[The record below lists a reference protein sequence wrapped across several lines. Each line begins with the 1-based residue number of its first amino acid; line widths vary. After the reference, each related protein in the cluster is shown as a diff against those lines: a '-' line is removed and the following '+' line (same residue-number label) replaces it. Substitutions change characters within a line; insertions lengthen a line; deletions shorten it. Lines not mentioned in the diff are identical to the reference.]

1 MVEEL
6 LADTK
11 LIKVPKALANQL
23 KLVAGRLGTNTSDYA
38 MEALIQA
45 LRVDD
50 MGSNLEDAV
59 NMYELVQIHK
69 DAGLVNVPR
78 TIMNICLSLDSENMD
93 DKLGFM
99 EAGMWYAAYISSKLS
114 SDVILPFLENDLR
127 IFWNLDEVEIF
138 TEDVIVYFRASSF
151 NMSTSMTE
159 MLVLYTRGIFTEL
172 GYSETE
178 ENILPGLVSLKFLK
192 TLK

>member
-6 LADTK
+6 LDDTK

-23 KLVAGRLGTNTSDYA
+23 KLVAGRLGSNISDFA
-38 MEALIQA
+38 SEALIQA

-69 DAGLVNVPR
+69 GAGLVNIPR
-78 TIMNICLSLDSENMD
+78 TILNNCLSLDPETES
-93 DKLGFM
+93 DKLRFM
-99 EAGMWYAAYISSKLS
+99 EAGKWYAAYISSKLS
-114 SDVILPFLENDLR
+114 NEQIMAFLENDLR
-127 IFWNLDEVEIF
+127 VFWNLDEVEIVE
-138 TEDVIVYFRASSF
+138 EDVLIHFRASSF
-151 NMSTSMTE
+151 SMSTTVTE
-159 MLVLYTRGIFTEL
+159 MFVLYTKGIFIEL

-178 ENILPGLVSLKFLK
+178 EAVLSGLVSLKFLK

>member
-11 LIKVPKALANQL
+11 LIKVPKTLANQL
-23 KLVAGRLGTNTSDYA
+23 KLVAGRLGTNTSDFA
-38 MEALIQA
+38 AEALTQA

-50 MGSNLEDAV
+50 MGSKLEDAV

-69 DAGLVNVPR
+69 GAGLLNVPR
-78 TIMNICLSLDSENMD
+78 KIMDSCLSVDPENED
-93 DKLGFM
+93 DKVRFM
-99 EAGMWYAAYISSKLS
+99 EAGKWYAAFISSKLS
-114 SDVILPFLENDLR
+114 SERILSFLEDDLR
-127 IFWNLDEVEIF
+127 VFWNLDEVEICE
-138 TEDVIVYFRASSF
+138 EDVIVSFRASSF
-151 NMSTSMTE
+151 SMSTIVTE
-159 MLVLYTRGIFTEL
+159 MLVLYTRGIFAEL

-178 ENILPGLVSLKFLK
+178 KDILPGLVSLKFLK